1 MLSPYFWGFLRFLDS
16 PSDIQRVFPVTESL
30 QGVLDIDTIRPA
42 PPAPVF
48 TSPDLWM
55 TPPKKRYIIKAYDIY
70 IYIVV
75 YIYSNK

>member
-55 TPPKKRYIIKAYDIY
+55 TPKKVYNQSIWY

-75 YIYSNK
+75 YSNK